1 MPWSQLDDFLILSTQ
16 NYLRAISKPSPELAA
31 AIAKLNEAAL
41 HPSETR
47 IQIDGPRVL
56 WTVGGPS
63 QSVDEEDDDSL
74 SSPLV
79 SSSRRVTVNARPREA
94 SSSLPEIKPL
104 STAPSSDD
112 PLSKSLDA
120 RNGPKPLPSRISI
133 LQRLS
138 RILSTEDLKD
148 KKTNTTVSFESNEA
162 LTESPSSSSQ
172 FSLLKRIRS
181 TITKGERYTVHHRS
195 ILCSVHSSL
204 PVAVVSSIQ
213 SKQPVHGTER
223 KRRKERKER
232 GTPAKRVTDRLHTLV
247 SGSGELRALEFK
259 EDEEELTYGRLLHLR
274 RPRLVSSAADRQ
286 RPGKRSY
293 DLLESSFCS
302 TDLHKS
308 THSLATPIGTGVPAD
323 ADDVLTAQRH
333 TAAEYDPK
341 MISEVEASLR
351 TIMRGAAFVA
361 TTHNCLGEAEQRKI
375 LNERF
380 RAKYPELRISYT
392 KLRSIK
398 REMVDVA
405 VATRVDTPT
414 LAHAFVYYERIVL
427 QGRITKANRKE
438 IAAACFIIAVKICD
452 PAGVETSFCFERL
465 ESTFR
470 ISHSDI
476 LSFEL
481 PVCLSLSFEL
491 MPPRQQLQ
499 PHYEDIQLSL
509 MI

>member
-1 MPWSQLDDFLILSTQ
+1 MPHSKMEDFLVLSTH
-16 NYLRAISKPSPELAA
+16 NYLCRISKPSPELTAQ
-31 AIAKLNEAAL
+31 IAKLKEASNRPQHA
-41 HPSETR
+41 ETR
-47 IQIDGPRVL
+47 IQMEGPRVM

-63 QSVDEEDDDSL
+63 LSVDEEDDDSI
-74 SSPLV
+74 SSPMV
-79 SSSRRVTVNARPREA
+79 CSSRRPTTNTRPREA
-94 SSSLPEIKPL
+94 SCSLPEIQPL
-104 STAPSSDD
+104 TAAPSSED
-112 PLSKSLDA
+112 PHSQSLDA
-120 RNGPKPLPSRISI
+120 RRGPKPMPSRISL

-138 RILSTEDLKD
+138 RILSSDELKAD
-148 KKTNTTVSFESNEA
+148 KKNNTTVSFESNEIFPD
-162 LTESPSSSSQ
+162 SPSSSSQ

-181 TITKGERYTVHHRS
+181 TITKGERSQPSPRNV
-195 ILCSVHSSL
+195 LCSTYSSY
-204 PVAVVSSIQ
+204 PVAVVASIPHP
-213 SKQPVHGTER
+213 QPTER
-223 KRRKERKER
+223 KRRKDRKER
-232 GTPAKRVTDRLHTLV
+232 GTPAKKSTDRIHTLV
-247 SGSGELRALEFK
+247 SGSGELQALEFK
-259 EDEEELTYGRLLHLR
+259 DDEVELTYGRILRLR
-274 RPRLVSSAADRQ
+274 RPRLASSLAGKE

-293 DLLESSFCS
+293 DVLESSFCS
-302 TDLHKS
+302 TDHYKS
-308 THSLATPIGTGVPAD
+308 THSLAIGPGAPAD

-351 TIMRGAAFVA
+351 TIMRGTAFVA
-361 TTHNCLGEAEQRKI
+361 TTHNCLGEVEQRKI

-398 REMVDVA
+398 REMADVA
-405 VATRVDTPT
+405 VATKVDTPT
-414 LAHAFVYYERIVL
+414 LAHALVYYERIVL
-427 QGRITKANRKE
+427 QGRITKCNRKE

-452 PAGVETSFCFERL
+452 PVGVETSFCFERL

-481 PVCLSLSFEL
+481 PVCLALSFEL

-499 PHYEDIQLSL
+499 PHYEALQLSL